1 METGRH
7 LRNVRKFLPDYTV
20 SYAGTLP
27 SLSELFFV
35 RQVAS
40 IYGISKTLRSA
51 PEQIWTARSM
61 TTYQTA
67 RNAVQVLVF
76 TLQLFSLPN
85 YFSFFPLFFEITYEF
100 LKRFLIYYFK
110 ALSFIH
116 TSSCTFSYNYV
127 SVF

>member
-116 TSSCTFSYNYV
+116 TNTYTFSYNHV